1 VPLGV
6 PSGVPSGVPLGVTRG
21 AAPIRVGVI
30 GAGSWGINHVRV
42 LAAEPRCRVVGVAEP
57 DLAKR
62 ALVAELTP
70 AARWTASAEAIIQAP
85 DIEAVVIA
93 APAATHVELA
103 IAAFQAGKH
112 VLVEKPLARSLWDAR
127 RVAAAAARAGTV
139 GMVGHLMVFHPA
151 VRQIRELLRS
161 GGLGRPFYVH
171 AMRVNLGRIRSD
183 ETALWCFGPHDL
195 SMIDY
200 ILGEQPV
207 TASACGTAVLQPG
220 IEDVV
225 FVTLRYAS
233 GILANLHLSWL
244 HPRKERRFTLVCS
257 QQMVELD
264 DVSPDKLR
272 IYDKG
277 YDRPPAFTQFGEFL
291 TIRDGDIHIPQVP
304 MEEPL
309 RAEIRHFLDC
319 IERGELPQTDLAQ
332 GVRVTAILEAA
343 EQSLATGGA
352 PLRVSPVSEYE
363 IKQL

>member
-1 VPLGV
+1 VRTASPLQ
-6 PSGVPSGVPLGVTRG
+6 
-21 AAPIRVGVI
+21 IGVI
-30 GAGSWGINHVRV
+30 GAGSWGINHIRV
-42 LAAEPRCRVVGVAEP
+42 LAAEPRCRVAAVAEP

-62 ALVAELTP
+62 QLIAEFAP
-70 AARWTASAEAIIQAP
+70 AARWTASAEAVLHDP
-85 DIEAVVIA
+85 DIQAVVIA

-103 IAAFQAGKH
+103 LAAFAAKKH
-112 VLVEKPLARSLWDAR
+112 VLVEKPLAKSLADAR
-127 RVAAAAARAGTV
+127 RVVAAQAAAGTV

-151 VRQIRELLRS
+151 VRRIRELLD
-161 GGLGRPFYVH
+161 GGSLGRPFYLH

-195 SMIDY
+195 SMIDH

-225 FVTLRYAS
+225 FVTLRYPS

-244 HPRKERRFTLVCS
+244 SPRKERRFTLVCS
-257 QQMVELD
+257 QKMVELD
-264 DVSPDKLR
+264 DVSPEKLR

-277 YDRPPAFTQFGEFL
+277 YDRPPEFTQFGEFL
-291 TIRDGDIHIPQVP
+291 TIRDGDVHIPKVG

-309 RAEIRHFLDC
+309 RAEIKHFLRC
-319 IERGELPQTDLAQ
+319 IERNELPETNLAQ

-343 EQSLATGGA
+343 ERSLAMGGA
-352 PLRVSPVSEYE
+352 PLPVG
-363 IKQL
+363 L

>member
-1 VPLGV
+1 V
-6 PSGVPSGVPLGVTRG
+6 
-21 AAPIRVGVI
+21 AAPPVRVGVL
-30 GAGSWGINHVRV
+30 GAGTWGINHVRV
-42 LAAEPRCRVVGVAEP
+42 LAAEPRCRVVAVAEP
-57 DLAKR
+57 DETKR
-62 ALVAELTP
+62 PLIAELAP
-70 AARWTASAEAIIQAP
+70 GARWTASADEVVRAA
-85 DIEAVVIA
+85 DIDAVVIA
-93 APAATHVELA
+93 SPAGTHVALA
-103 IAAFQAGKH
+103 LAAFAAGKH
-112 VLVEKPLARSLWDAR
+112 VLVEKPMATSLDGARQ
-127 RVAAAAARAGTV
+127 VAEAGARAGTI

-151 VRQIRELLRS
+151 VRRIRELLAT
-161 GGLGRPFYVH
+161 GGLGRPFYAH

-195 SMIDY
+195 SMIDA

-244 HPRKERRFTLVCS
+244 SPRKERRFTLVCS
-257 QQMVELD
+257 QKMVELD
-264 DVSPDKLR
+264 DVSPEKLR

-291 TIRDGDIHIPQVP
+291 TIRDGDVHIPKVA

-319 IERGELPQTDLAQ
+319 IERGERPETDLAQ

-343 EQSLATGGA
+343 ERSLAAGGA
-352 PLRVSPVSEYE
+352 PLA
-363 IKQL
+363 IG

>member
-1 VPLGV
+1 VARR
-6 PSGVPSGVPLGVTRG
+6 PS
-21 AAPIRVGVI
+21 PIRIGVL

-42 LAAEPRCRVVGVAEP
+42 LAAEPRCRIVAVAEP
-57 DLAKR
+57 DQAKR
-62 ALVAELTP
+62 PLIAELAP
-70 AARWTASAEAIIQAP
+70 GARWTESAGPVVSSPEI
-85 DIEAVVIA
+85 DAVVIA

-103 IAAFQAGKH
+103 IAALDAGKH
-112 VLVEKPLARSLWDAR
+112 VLIEKPVARSVAEAR
-127 RVAAAAARAGTV
+127 RVAAAAARAGTI

-151 VRQIRELLRS
+151 VRRIRELLRS
-161 GGLGRPFYVH
+161 GSLGRPFYVH

-195 SMIDY
+195 SMLDY
-200 ILGEQPV
+200 ILGEHPV

-257 QQMVELD
+257 QKMVELD
-264 DVSPDKLR
+264 DVSPEKLR

-277 YDRPPAFTQFGEFL
+277 YDRPPEFTQFGEFL
-291 TIRDGDIHIPQVP
+291 TIRDGDVHIPQVS

-319 IERGELPQTDLAQ
+319 IERGERPLTDLSQ

-343 EQSLATGGA
+343 QRSLAAGGA
-352 PLRVSPVSEYE
+352 PLAVDDPGRG
-363 IKQL
+363 

>member
-1 VPLGV
+1 M
-6 PSGVPSGVPLGVTRG
+6 
-21 AAPIRVGVI
+21 AARTSPVRVGVL

-42 LAAEPRCRVVGVAEP
+42 LAGEPRCRVVAVAEP
-57 DLAKR
+57 DAAKR
-62 ALVAELTP
+62 PLIAALAP
-70 AARWTASAEAIIQAP
+70 AARWTASADAVLG
-85 DIEAVVIA
+85 DVDAVVIA
-93 APAATHVELA
+93 APAAAHVELA
-103 IAAFQAGKH
+103 LAALAAGKH
-112 VLVEKPLARSLWDAR
+112 VLIEKPLALRLGDAR
-127 RVAAAAARAGTV
+127 RVAAAARPGAVA
-139 GMVGHLMVFHPA
+139 MVGHLMVFHPA
-151 VRQIRELLRS
+151 VRRIRELLRA

-195 SMIDY
+195 SMIDH
-200 ILGEQPV
+200 ILGEHPV

-225 FVTLRYAS
+225 FVTMRYAS

-257 QQMVELD
+257 QKMVELD
-264 DVSPDKLR
+264 DVSPEKLR

-291 TIRDGDIHIPQVP
+291 TIRDGDVHIPQVA

-319 IERGELPQTDLAQ
+319 IERGEPPITDLAQ
-332 GVRVTAILEAA
+332 GVRITAVLEAA
-343 EQSLATGGA
+343 ERSLAAGGA
-352 PLRVSPVSEYE
+352 PLAVEPA
-363 IKQL
+363 

>member
-1 VPLGV
+1 
-6 PSGVPSGVPLGVTRG
+6 
-21 AAPIRVGVI
+21 
-30 GAGSWGINHVRV
+30 
-42 LAAEPRCRVVGVAEP
+42 
-57 DLAKR
+57 
-62 ALVAELTP
+62 
-70 AARWTASAEAIIQAP
+70 
-85 DIEAVVIA
+85 VVIA
-93 APAATHVELA
+93 SPASTHVELA
-103 IAAFQAGKH
+103 LAAFAAGKH
-112 VLVEKPLARSLWDAR
+112 VLVEKPLARSVADAR
-127 RVAAAAARAGTV
+127 RVADAAARAGTV

-151 VRQIRELLRS
+151 VRRIRELLRA

-257 QQMVELD
+257 QKMVELD
-264 DVSPDKLR
+264 DVSPEKLR

-277 YDRPPAFTQFGEFL
+277 YDRPPEFTQFGEFL
-291 TIRDGDIHIPQVP
+291 TIRDGDVHIPKVA

-309 RAEIRHFLDC
+309 RAEVRHFLDC
-319 IERGELPQTDLAQ
+319 IERGERPETDLAQ
-332 GVRVTAILEAA
+332 GVRVTSILEAA
-343 EQSLATGGA
+343 ERSLAAGGA
-352 PLRVSPVSEYE
+352 PLPVG
-363 IKQL
+363 

>member
-1 VPLGV
+1 MA
-6 PSGVPSGVPLGVTRG
+6 SR
-21 AAPIRVGVI
+21 APIRIAVL

-42 LAAEPRCRVVGVAEP
+42 LAAEPRCRVVAVAEP
-57 DLAKR
+57 DPAKR
-62 ALVAELTP
+62 PLIAELTP
-70 AARWTASAEAIIQAP
+70 AARWTPSPEEVLGAP
-85 DIEAVVIA
+85 DVDAVVIA
-93 APAATHVELA
+93 TPASTHVELA
-103 IAAFQAGKH
+103 VAAFEARKH
-112 VLVEKPLARSLWDAR
+112 VLLEKPLARRLADAR

-151 VRQIRELLRS
+151 VRRIRELLRS
-161 GGLGRPFYVH
+161 GTLGRPFYVH

-195 SMIDY
+195 SMIDH
-200 ILGEQPV
+200 ILAEQPV

-257 QQMVELD
+257 HKMVELD
-264 DVSPDKLR
+264 DVSPEKLR

-277 YDRPPAFTQFGEFL
+277 YDRPPEFTQFGEFL
-291 TIRDGDIHIPQVP
+291 TIRDGDVHIPSVV

-319 IERGELPQTDLAQ
+319 IERGTRPETDLAQ

-343 EQSLATGGA
+343 EQSLAAGGA
-352 PLRVSPVSEYE
+352 PLPVAATASECE
-363 IKQL
+363 IR

>member
-1 VPLGV
+1 MSPT
-6 PSGVPSGVPLGVTRG
+6 TRG
-21 AAPIRVGVI
+21 SSPIRVAVL

-42 LAAEPRCRVVGVAEP
+42 LAAEPRCRLVAIAEP
-57 DLAKR
+57 DEAKR
-62 ALVAELTP
+62 ARISELAP
-70 AARWTASAEAIIQAP
+70 GARWTASAEAVLRAP
-85 DIEAVVIA
+85 DVDAVVIA
-93 APAATHVELA
+93 APAETHVELA
-103 IAAFQAGKH
+103 LAAFESRKH
-112 VLVEKPLARSLWDAR
+112 VLVEKPVARKLADAR
-127 RVAAAAARAGTV
+127 RVADAAARAGTV

-151 VRQIRELLRS
+151 VRRLRQLLRS
-161 GGLGRPFYVH
+161 GDLGRPFYIH
-171 AMRVNLGRIRSD
+171 AVRVNLGRHRSD

-200 ILGEQPV
+200 ILGEQAV

-257 QQMVELD
+257 QKMVELD
-264 DVSPDKLR
+264 DVSPEKLR

-277 YDRPPAFTQFGEFL
+277 YDRPPEFTQFGEFL
-291 TIRDGDIHIPQVP
+291 TIRDGDVHIPTVP

-319 IERGELPQTDLAQ
+319 IESGEVPQTDLAQ

-343 EQSLATGGA
+343 QRSLAAGGA
-352 PLRVSPVSEYE
+352 PLPVR
-363 IKQL
+363 

>member
-1 VPLGV
+1 VAA
-6 PSGVPSGVPLGVTRG
+6 G
-21 AAPIRVGVI
+21 ARPIRIGVL

-42 LAAEPRCRVVGVAEP
+42 LAGEPRCKVVAVAEP
-57 DLAKR
+57 DEAKR
-62 ALVAELTP
+62 ALIAELAP
-70 AARWTASAEAIIQAP
+70 GARWTGSAAAVVGAP
-85 DIEAVVIA
+85 DIDAVVIA
-93 APAATHVELA
+93 APASTHVELA
-103 IAAFQAGKH
+103 IAAFEAGKH
-112 VLVEKPLARSLWDAR
+112 VLVEKPLARTLAEAQ
-127 RVAAAAARAGTV
+127 RVAAAGARAGTV
-139 GMVGHLMVFHPA
+139 GMVGHLMVFHSA
-151 VRQIRELLRS
+151 VRRIRELLRS
-161 GGLGRPFYVH
+161 GSLGRPFYIH

-200 ILGEQPV
+200 ILGEHPV

-264 DVSPDKLR
+264 DVSPEKLR

-291 TIRDGDIHIPQVP
+291 TIRDGDVHIPNVA

-309 RAEIRHFLDC
+309 RAELRHFLDC
-319 IERGELPQTDLAQ
+319 IERGDKPVTDLAQ
-332 GVRVTAILEAA
+332 GVRLTAILEAA
-343 EQSLATGGA
+343 ERSVAAGGA
-352 PLRVSPVSEYE
+352 PLPVAGPSALHD
-363 IKQL
+363 IQQL

>member
-1 VPLGV
+1 V
-6 PSGVPSGVPLGVTRG
+6 
-21 AAPIRVGVI
+21 AARPIRIGVL

-42 LAAEPRCRVVGVAEP
+42 LAGEPRCKVVAVAEP
-57 DLAKR
+57 DEAKR
-62 ALVAELTP
+62 ALIAELAP
-70 AARWTASAEAIIQAP
+70 GARWTASAAAVLGAP
-85 DIEAVVIA
+85 DVDAVVIA
-93 APAATHVELA
+93 APASTHVELA
-103 IAAFQAGKH
+103 IAAFEAGKH
-112 VLVEKPLARSLWDAR
+112 VLVEKPLARTLAEAQ

-139 GMVGHLMVFHPA
+139 GMVGHLMVFHSA
-151 VRQIRELLRS
+151 VRRIRELLRS
-161 GGLGRPFYVH
+161 GSLGRPFYIH

-200 ILGEQPV
+200 ILGEHPV

-264 DVSPDKLR
+264 DVSPEKLR

-291 TIRDGDIHIPQVP
+291 TIRDGDVHIPKVA

-309 RAEIRHFLDC
+309 RAELRHFLDC
-319 IERGELPQTDLAQ
+319 IERGEKPVTDLAQ
-332 GVRVTAILEAA
+332 GVRLTAILEAA
-343 EQSLATGGA
+343 ERSVAAGGA
-352 PLRVSPVSEYE
+352 PLPVADPAAWRD
-363 IKQL
+363 IQQL